1 MFARQ
6 LVEFLNEK
14 PKKRETRLLSL
25 SKEKA
30 LLEEVYD
37 SPKDEMLRV
46 EEESSSISSLK
57 DEFIQRIAEAE
68 KLSCLQR
75 ERCC

>member
-1 MFARQ
+1 M
-6 LVEFLNEK
+6 
-14 PKKRETRLLSL
+14 SL

-30 LLEEVYD
+30 LLEEVYE

-75 ERCC
+75 EGCC